1 MPPFPHFLF
10 PGRRQRAFLW
20 GEKKIR
26 IAHKRKKKKEEEETL
41 NLGIS
46 EIVQKK
52 I

>member
-1 MPPFPHFLF
+1 MPPFTHFIFL
-10 PGRRQRAFLW
+10 GRRKRAFLW
-20 GEKKIR
+20 GEKKKSGLPI
-26 IAHKRKKKKEEEETL
+26 KEKKKKKKETL